1 MLKDKVVI
9 VTGAGRGIGSSVA
22 KLCASRGACVV
33 VNDLGGDPSGRG
45 SDEGP
50 AQETVAAILA
60 AGGRA
65 VANTDSVVTEAG
77 GRAIVETALK
87 RFGRVDAVVNN
98 AGFLRDAIFHKLSA
112 ADWTQIIDVH
122 LNGSFWVSRA
132 AASLF
137 RQQKSGA
144 FVHFV
149 STTALLGNVGQAN
162 YAAAKSGILGLSYAI
177 ALDMKRFGV
186 RSNCVAPTAWT
197 RLVDT
202 VTPNSE
208 ADARRMDAVRTMTPE
223 KVAPLVA
230 FLCSDDALEVSGQT
244 FGVRGDEMF
253 LYSRP
258 KILRTMHKA
267 DGWSPEDCAKSLLP
281 GLKASFEPLQ
291 TTPDII
297 AWEPL

>member
-1 MLKDKVVI
+1 MGVAGEGVDHPF
-9 VTGAGRGIGSSVA
+9 GAGTLAEV
-22 KLCASRGACVV
+22 
-33 VNDLGGDPSGRG
+33 P
-45 SDEGP
+45 DERR
-50 AQETVAAILA
+50 QL
-60 AGGRA
+60 
-65 VANTDSVVTEAG
+65 
-77 GRAIVETALK
+77 
-87 RFGRVDAVVNN
+87 GRVDAVVNN

-132 AASLF
+132 AAPLF

-230 FLCSDDALEVSGQT
+230 FLCSDDAMEVSGQT

-267 DGWSPEDCAKSLLP
+267 DGWSPEECAKSLLP